1 MAHTPTREEALEL
14 LRSWQQN
21 ENLVAHGLAVEGV
34 MRYMARK
41 RGYDEDKWGII
52 GLVHDLDWEKYPE
65 EHCAKTRETLEQA
78 DWPEDW
84 IRAILSHGWG
94 LVTDVEPQHE
104 MEKVLYTIDELTGL
118 VNATAIMRPS
128 KSVLDMK
135 PKSVKKKWNQK
146 AFAAGVD
153 RSIIENGAE
162 MLGEELNTIIEDT
175 IMGMR
180 EVADDIGLRGEPAEA

>member
-41 RGYDEDKWGII
+41 RGYDEDTWGII
-52 GLVHDLDWEKYPE
+52 GLVHDLDWEKYPD
-65 EHCAKTRETLEQA
+65 EHCARTRQALEEA

-84 IRAILSHGWG
+84 IRAVLSHGWG

-162 MLGEELNTIIEDT
+162 MLGEDLSTIIEDT

-180 EVADDIGLRGEPAEA
+180 EVADEIGLRGEPAEA